1 MKVLIIS
8 SGFTDVSFQILSDG
22 EGVFESPQVMQ
33 QHFNT
38 FARQVFQNGLD
49 NKHCCWSLLL
59 RSGKACV
66 CARTCFSGIGVL
78 LGPSLRKSYCQGDTV
93 GTFCRSLQR

>member
-38 FARQVFQNGLD
+38 FAVCFKMVWTTNTAVGAYCLD
-49 NKHCCWSLLL
+49 LVKLV
-59 RSGKACV
+59 CV
-66 CARTCFSGIGVL
+66 RARAFLV
-78 LGPSLRKSYCQGDTV
+78 
-93 GTFCRSLQR
+93 